1 MTSSIARKVV
11 QLLRQPLQE
20 KALPQSTMPHLSP
33 RETEILT
40 HLAKGYRYK
49 EIGEALGINI
59 ETVRTHLRRI
69 YEKLHVG
76 SRTEAVVRF
85 LQE

>member
-11 QLLRQPLQE
+11 QLV
-20 KALPQSTMPHLSP
+20 AHMSTAAPPATVGLSRLSA

-40 HLAKGYRYK
+40 HLAQGFRYK
-49 EIGEALGINI
+49 EIADTLGINV

-69 YEKLHVG
+69 YEKLQVT
-76 SRTEAVVRF
+76 SRTEATLKF
-85 LQE
+85 LGK